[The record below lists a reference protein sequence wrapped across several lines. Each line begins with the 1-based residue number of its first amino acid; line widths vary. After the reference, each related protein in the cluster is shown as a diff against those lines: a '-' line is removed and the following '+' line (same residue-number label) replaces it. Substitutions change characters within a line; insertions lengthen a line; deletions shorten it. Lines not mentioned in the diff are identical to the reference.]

1 MREGEQVV
9 RKEFMSPTKGPM
21 SLRQVFTDIL
31 EYVAAEPE
39 MNYRLIIGTDSQPRE
54 DQVTFVSAIIV
65 HREGKGG
72 RYYYS
77 KRYQSKFYSLRQRIF
92 YEASLS
98 LDVASRLT
106 ALLADS
112 GHGDLNIE
120 IHLDVGRVGETKNLI
135 REIVGMVT
143 GSGFEARIKPQSYG
157 ASKVADKYT
166 K

>member
-1 MREGEQVV
+1 ML

-21 SLRQVFTDIL
+21 SLREVFADIL
-31 EYVAAEPE
+31 AYVSAEPE
-39 MNYRLIIGTDSQPRE
+39 MNYRLIIGSDSQPRE
-54 DQVTFVSAIIV
+54 DHICFVSAIIV
-65 HREGKGG
+65 HREGKGA

-77 KRYQSKFYSLRQRIF
+77 KRYQNKFFSLRQRIF

-120 IHLDVGRVGETKNLI
+120 IHLDVGKVGETKELI

-143 GSGFEARIKPQSYG
+143 GSGFEARIKPDSYG